1 MGERVYGWARVRVR
15 VGACNILCVGGL
27 QSGDSKMNFFEKKLQ
42 NCLAMSEKS
51 SNFAVRFNGKTALV
65 RVQVHDSQR
74 LIVC

>member
-1 MGERVYGWARVRVR
+1 
-15 VGACNILCVGGL
+15 
-27 QSGDSKMNFFEKKLQ
+27 MNFFEKKLQ
-42 NCLAMSEKS
+42 ICLAMSEKS